1 MLSWI
6 LDRGPPP
13 RIAIRPR
20 RIMGRRDNPKERS
33 RLSTGYAVKRCAF
46 DEPRCAAFT
55 LQLSTF
61 SEAMISLEGM
71 AYASLTGAAV
81 YDGRFRRRQ
90 AAPMGLVP

>member
-1 MLSWI
+1 MS
-6 LDRGPPP
+6 
-13 RIAIRPR
+13 
-20 RIMGRRDNPKERS
+20 RRDNPKERS
-33 RLSTGYAVKRCAF
+33 RLSTGYAVKECAF

-61 SEAMISLEGM
+61 SDAMISLEGM

-81 YDGRFRRRQ
+81 YDGRFLRQQ